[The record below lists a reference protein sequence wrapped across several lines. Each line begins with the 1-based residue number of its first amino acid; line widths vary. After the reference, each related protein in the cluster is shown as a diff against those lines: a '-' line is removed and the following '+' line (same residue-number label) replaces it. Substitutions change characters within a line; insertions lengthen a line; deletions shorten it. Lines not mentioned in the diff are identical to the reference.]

1 METLMDEICGYLHNF
16 FVAELH
22 EGTYTV
28 ANGSIDLPYL
38 QAGQYFYVSGSVF
51 NDGVW
56 KYPATDMHDET
67 FNGQIGSMAVP
78 AAVMSLASDI
88 NDWMEA
94 YADSNLDSPFTSESF
109 NNYSYSKAQG
119 TASDGGYAPV
129 TWQNIFSSRLARW
142 RKLP

>member
-1 METLMDEICGYLHNF
+1 MNTLLDEICGYLHNY
-16 FVAELH
+16 FVDKIH

-28 ANGSIDLPYL
+28 ANGGIDLPL
-38 QAGQYFYVSGSVF
+38 QTGQYFYVKGSVF

-56 KYPATDMHDET
+56 EYPATGMHDET
-67 FNGQIGSMAVP
+67 FTGEIWAMAVP

-88 NDWMEA
+88 SEWITA

-109 NNYSYSKAQG
+109 NNYSYSKAQS
-119 TASDGGYAPV
+119 TSADGGYAPV

>member
-1 METLMDEICGYLHNF
+1 METLMDEICGYLHNY

-28 ANGSIDLPYL
+28 ANGGIDLPL
-38 QAGQYFYVSGSVF
+38 QTGQYFCVRGSAF

-129 TWQNIFSSRLARW
+129 TWQNIFASRLSRW